1 MDNRRFI
8 TFLAV
13 TAVFMLVWQWLN
25 PPPRPVPTKPAA
37 ATAPAAARIPGA
49 PAAIGAPA
57 AGAAEAP
64 AQTVVVRSPLYEY
77 RFSTRGAALQGAEL
91 LKYASYVRRGQH
103 VQLVPEGD
111 SDVLAHRVALGRDTV
126 DLRAA
131 PFQPSATRLDLR
143 AGGPGQMLTFR
154 YAGVNGVGAEVTY
167 TFHPDSYVVGVKGRV
182 TGVPAQAALLTELG
196 AGLAHHDAP
205 EHGSAQELSFV
216 GWSGEKI
223 DTRLLAKVKGADTI
237 PGPLGWAAVKD
248 RYFLVALMAEEGRI
262 DRVLLRDV
270 PDFRTTEG
278 TGSKAEPITLPRA
291 AGTAVS
297 PLGAQG
303 TFAFQAYLG
312 PQEHSQLTAAGHQ
325 LGEVNPYGYQ
335 WLRPVVRPI
344 AAFILWVLNLAHTRL
359 HLSYGWLLILAG
371 IAMRIIT
378 WPLNARA
385 MRAQMKNMEK
395 QPILQARTK
404 ELQEKYADDPVRQQ
418 KELMALYK
426 ELEFSPM
433 SMFSGCLPMLIPMP
447 VLITLFFVFRSAIE
461 FRGTGFA
468 WLPDLSLADPWFIL
482 PVFLVLS
489 MFGLQWV
496 STRMSGMEPNPQTT
510 MMMYMMP
517 LMMGV
522 LFFRFPSGLNLY
534 YATTNVA
541 SLPQQL
547 LIARERR
554 RISDAKK
561 QEEAAAKAAS
571 KPAGHPGARRVKRR
585 G

>member
-1 MDNRRFI
+1 MDNRRFL
-8 TFLAV
+8 TFVAL
-13 TAVFMLVWQWLN
+13 TAAFMVLWQWIN
-25 PPPRPVPTKPAA
+25 PPKPPVPAARPA
-37 ATAPAAARIPGA
+37 ATAPAPASQPGL
-49 PAAIGAPA
+49 G
-57 AGAAEAP
+57 GAAASVATSQAP

-77 RFSTRGAALQGAEL
+77 RFSTRGAALVGAEL
-91 LKYASYVRRGQH
+91 FRYASYVKRGQH
-103 VQLVPEGD
+103 VQLVPEGEQ
-111 SDVLAHRVALGRDTV
+111 DVLAHRVAAGSDTV

-131 PFQPSATRLDLR
+131 AFQPSASTVNVA
-143 AGGPGQMLTFR
+143 AGQPATLTFR
-154 YAGVNGVGAEVTY
+154 YAGANGLGAEVTY
-167 TFHPDSYVVGVKGRV
+167 TFRADSYVVGMKGRV
-182 TGVPAQAALLTELG
+182 TGVPATAALLTELPS
-196 AGLAHHDAP
+196 GLAHHDAR

-216 GWSGEKI
+216 GWSGQKI
-223 DTRLLAKVKGADTI
+223 DTRMMGKVKGPDTI

-248 RYFLVALMAEEGRI
+248 RYFLVALMAEQGRI
-262 DRVLLRDV
+262 DRVLLNDA
-270 PDFRTTEG
+270 PDFKTTEG
-278 TGSKAEPITLPRA
+278 TGDKAQEITLPRA
-291 AGTAVS
+291 DGTVVS
-297 PLGAQG
+297 PLGKDG
-303 TFAFQAYLG
+303 SYAFQTYLG
-312 PQEHSQLTAAGHQ
+312 PQEHAQLVAAGHD
-325 LGEVNPYGYQ
+325 LGEVNPYGYL

-344 AAFILWVLNLAHTRL
+344 AAFILSLLNYGHTRL
-359 HLSYGWLLILAG
+359 GLAYGWMLVLAG
-371 IAMRIIT
+371 IVMRIVT

-404 ELQEKYADDPVRQQ
+404 ELQEKYRDDPVKQQ
-418 KELMALYK
+418 QELFALYK

-468 WLPDLSLADPWFIL
+468 WLPDLSLADPYFIL

-489 MFGLQWV
+489 MFTLQWV
-496 STRMSGMEPNPQTT
+496 STRMSGMEANPQTT

-534 YATTNVA
+534 YATTNTA

-554 RISDAKK
+554 RAADARKA
-561 QEEAAAKAAS
+561 QEAAEKATARHG
-571 KPAGHPGARRVKRR
+571 PPGARRVKRR
-585 G
+585 